1 MTAVF
6 EDDSSPQRSD
16 ILKVGVAA
24 RVPAG
29 AEVVGVLVAPGT
41 GSVKVPGGS
50 SVSTAAL
57 ARRGFEAK
65 AGQTVVLSTSA
76 DRVILAVGCGPAPEV
91 PASEALRRGA
101 AALVRQAG
109 KARAVAIV
117 LGAPAAGLSAPDA
130 AQAIAE
136 GAALATYRYQGFKSA
151 PEPSAQVAE
160 LTLVATTDT
169 GLQAALQRGAAI
181 ASAVAMVRDLVN
193 EPPGSLTPSR
203 FAAIAERTAATR
215 GLSARVYDLAA
226 IRSEGLGGLGG
237 VARGSEQEPRMV
249 RLEYQPRA
257 RARAKVALVGKG
269 ITFDSGGLSLK
280 SGEGMMTMKDDMA
293 GAAVVLGAMSL
304 LAELRVPVHV
314 VGFMPLT
321 ENMPGGR
328 AIKPGDVLRA
338 RNGKTMEVLNTD
350 AEGRLVLADGLSL
363 AAEEGPDAIVDLAT
377 LTGAVVTALGRKIAG
392 LMGNDERL
400 SAMVQAAGASAGE
413 RYWPLPLPADY
424 RRDIDSQVADMKNIG
439 NAGQAGSIIAGLF
452 LQEFVSDLPWAHLD
466 IAGTAWG
473 DGDSTYLS
481 RGATGFGVRTLIEL
495 LSTWPSGPARATSPR
510 RAAARAKAVPVAKSI
525 RSVKAAKA
533 NGKAPA
539 RIAGTN
545 GKSAAARST
554 RSVKS
559 VKTATPVR
567 TAKKAALRKR

>member
-6 EDDSSPQRSD
+6 EDDSSPERRD
-16 ILKVGVAA
+16 LLRVAVAA

-29 AEVVGVLVAPGT
+29 AEVVGVLVTPET
-41 GSVKVPGGS
+41 TSVKVPGGS
-50 SVSTAAL
+50 SVSSAAL

-65 AGQTVVLSTSA
+65 AGQTVVVSTSA
-76 DRVILAVGCGPAPEV
+76 ERVVLAVGCAPAPEV
-91 PASEALRRGA
+91 PASEAVRRGA

-109 KARAVAIV
+109 RARSVAVV
-117 LGAPAAGLSAPDA
+117 LGGPTTGVNPPDA

-151 PEPSAQVAE
+151 PEPDGPVGE
-160 LTLVATTDT
+160 LTLVT
-169 GLQAALQRGAAI
+169 GPDPRIQRALQRGVAI

-203 FAAIAERTAATR
+203 FAAIAQRTASTR

-226 IRSEGLGGLGG
+226 IQSEGLGGLGG

-280 SGEGMMTMKDDMA
+280 TGEGMMTMKDDMA

-363 AAEEGPDAIVDLAT
+363 AAEEKPDAIIDLAT

-400 SAMVQAAGASAGE
+400 SQMVQSAGAVAGE

-452 LQEFVSDLPWAHLD
+452 LQEFVGGLPWAHLD

-473 DGDSTYLS
+473 EADSAYLS
-481 RGATGFGVRTLIEL
+481 RGATGFGVRTLAEL
-495 LSTWPSGPARATSPR
+495 LSRWPSGADRATSP
-510 RAAARAKAVPVAKSI
+510 ARVGTRP
-525 RSVKAAKA
+525 KAAKA
-533 NGKAPA
+533 ARSAPAVKAARANGKGPVKIARTNGKAAGRAA
-539 RIAGTN
+539 RISRPAKPAKPV
-545 GKSAAARST
+545 KSA
-554 RSVKS
+554 
-559 VKTATPVR
+559 
-567 TAKKAALRKR
+567 AKKAAKKR